1 MSLTIEE
8 RVDQLVHDMRVSISA
23 IASTLYLL
31 ESRAESI
38 PAQEQA
44 RLVENALSWVQD
56 LDMEMVRWS
65 FSREATIQTSAQ
77 PIREVLRTFQYVFSE
92 ISRQSAKTKRG
103 ISVNVPVSV
112 GEDQRILF
120 DPLCL
125 RVVFYLLIDNFFR
138 YGARDDAG
146 RLSLSL
152 DQGGEYLLL
161 IVADDGNGIDQEIG
175 DALFRPDLRG
185 RDATARVPS
194 GAGYGLHDARSMMR
208 AMGGD
213 LAHRPT
219 AKGAT
224 FECRL
229 ALAPR

>member
-8 RVDQLVHDMRVSISA
+8 RVDQLVHGMRVSISA
-23 IASTLYLL
+23 IAGTLYLL
-31 ESRAESI
+31 EARAESI

-44 RLVENALSWVQD
+44 RLVGNALSWVQD
-56 LDMEMVRWS
+56 LDMEVVRWS
-65 FSREATIQTSAQ
+65 FSREANVQTSAR
-77 PIREVLRTFQYVFSE
+77 PIREALRTFQQVFSE
-92 ISRQSAKTKRG
+92 ISRRGAETKRG
-103 ISVNVPVSV
+103 ISVKVPDSAS
-112 GEDQRILF
+112 EDQRVLF

-138 YGARDDAG
+138 YGARDGAG
-146 RLSLSL
+146 RLCLSL
-152 DQGGEYLLL
+152 EHHYEHMLL
-161 IVADDGNGIDQEIG
+161 IVADDGNGIEREIRE
-175 DALFRPDLRG
+175 ALFRPGVRG
-185 RDATARVPS
+185 RGATARVPL

-219 AKGAT
+219 VKGAA
-224 FECRL
+224 FECRM